1 MKSSRKRI
9 RSCTK
14 CGGDFIILRIPQM
27 EEENCNHLVMT
38 ENAAIKTKDD
48 TASISHLKMENH
60 RQDLVPKVYGT
71 RQDQEMQSIIQMPFG
86 DESVPSPSALL
97 PSCSVVNKSSQ
108 SSCGSSL
115 HGLNSENLSCEK
127 ERNMKELKMERVRS
141 WLRCNPNSEEFPS
154 SEGEG
159 CVVSS
164 EG

>member
-1 MKSSRKRI
+1 
-9 RSCTK
+9 
-14 CGGDFIILRIPQM
+14 M
-27 EEENCNHLVMT
+27 EEENCNHLLMT
-38 ENAAIKTKDD
+38 ENAAIKTNDD
-48 TASISHLKMENH
+48 VVSILGLKMENH
-60 RQDLVPKVYGT
+60 RQDLLPKEVYGT

-86 DESVPSPSALL
+86 DESVPSPSTLL
-97 PSCSVVNKSSQ
+97 PSCSIVNESSQ

-127 ERNMKELKMERVRS
+127 ERNMKEQKMERVRS

-154 SEGEG
+154 AEGEG